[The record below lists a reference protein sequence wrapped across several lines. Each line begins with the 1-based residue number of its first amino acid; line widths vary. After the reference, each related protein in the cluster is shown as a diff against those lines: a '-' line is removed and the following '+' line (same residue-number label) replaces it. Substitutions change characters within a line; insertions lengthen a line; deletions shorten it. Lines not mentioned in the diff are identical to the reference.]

1 MNRNRLKPIDLV
13 VGVLAVMLI
22 SVSFYQTW
30 LGLQQI
36 FGPASFIISLVLS
49 TMLLILCWLLRDAKL
64 EGSSTAGLMT
74 IYVFIASFCFMAN
87 FNALYTRFMRTDI
100 YTTELRDINENF
112 NLLEADVNSKFNYRY
127 DDETK
132 QNVEILKKQ
141 MIEQIKELEQE
152 HNH

>member
-100 YTTELRDINENF
+100 Y
-112 NLLEADVNSKFNYRY
+112 K
-127 DDETK
+127 
-132 QNVEILKKQ
+132 
-141 MIEQIKELEQE
+141 
-152 HNH
+152 

>member
-64 EGSSTAGLMT
+64 EGSSTAG
-74 IYVFIASFCFMAN
+74 
-87 FNALYTRFMRTDI
+87 
-100 YTTELRDINENF
+100 
-112 NLLEADVNSKFNYRY
+112 
-127 DDETK
+127 
-132 QNVEILKKQ
+132 
-141 MIEQIKELEQE
+141 
-152 HNH
+152 